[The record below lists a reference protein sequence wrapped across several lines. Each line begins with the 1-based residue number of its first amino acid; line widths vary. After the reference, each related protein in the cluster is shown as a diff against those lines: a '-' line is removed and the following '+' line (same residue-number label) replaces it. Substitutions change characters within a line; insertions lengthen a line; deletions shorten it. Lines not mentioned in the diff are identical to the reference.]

1 MADFIYLMETRLSPD
16 QQRALAL
23 VTEVV
28 RAQQLNVYLTGGA
41 VRDILSG
48 FVIRDL
54 DFSVQGNALKL
65 QKDFEKAGAV
75 LESVDEPTRT
85 IHLLLPGNVRAEVT
99 STRSEKYEKPGKLP
113 EITPGTIYDDM
124 RRRDFTVNAMA
135 LSLNPGSRGLLTDP
149 FNGMADIE
157 AKVLRVLHNYAF
169 YEEPS
174 RLIRATRLAARF
186 HWTLEERTQAR
197 YDAAKENNYIENVG
211 DRPLGHEVEQLAHEE
226 DPLGVLKALEKEG
239 WLKVLV
245 PHFSMAKVDTAGLTQ
260 LSKIKQQMQEIGL
273 NPDASPIVMYF
284 LTHKLGDKEVSGIQ
298 KQIPNKGFVQ
308 RLRNLEDDARDFAKQ
323 LNAKDL
329 AIPSHAWKF
338 LMQSLPE
345 TLLFTAITARP
356 GAAEQRIKNFLT
368 KWPLTRQKLPFP
380 EMAEMRITPEL
391 PEYKKILDE
400 AFLLLL
406 DGKLR
411 NHTEIVKF
419 LEPYKPPEP
428 PPPPAP
434 VRRGRAAKKEAPAAA
449 APEGAVPKKRGRKPK
464 SAIAAAA
471 PVAPA
476 AAPAATA
483 PDQAAAVAKEAKV
496 KGPGK
501 AEAAKPP
508 AKGEVGKAPAKGESV
523 KPESAKAQVKT
534 PAKAAAGKAAPAHKP
549 ATKKPAKAEKPKP
562 AAKPAKKKPAPA
574 KKPGKK
580 K

>member
-16 QQRALAL
+16 QQRALAQ
-23 VTEVV
+23 VTEVI

-75 LESVDEPTRT
+75 LESVDESSRT
-85 IHLLLPGNVRAEVT
+85 INLLLPGNVRAEVT
-99 STRSEKYEKPGKLP
+99 STRSEKYEKPGKPP

-157 AKVLRVLHNYAF
+157 AKVLRVLHNYSF

-174 RLIRATRLAARF
+174 RLIRATRLSARF

-197 YDAAKENNYIENVG
+197 YDAAKENNYIENIA

-226 DPLGVLKALEKEG
+226 NPLDVLKALEKEG
-239 WLKVLV
+239 WLKVLI
-245 PHFSMAKVDTAGLTQ
+245 PHFSMSKVDTAGLTA
-260 LSKIKQQMQEIGL
+260 LFKTKQQIQEIGL
-273 NPDASPIVMYF
+273 NPDSSPIVMYF
-284 LTHKLGDKEVSGIQ
+284 LTHKLGEKEVSAIQ

-308 RLRNLEDDARDFAKQ
+308 RWRNLEDDAKDFSKQ

-338 LMQSLPE
+338 LMQSRPE
-345 TLLFTAITARP
+345 TLLFTAITARA
-356 GAAEQRIKNFLT
+356 GAVEQRIKNFLT
-368 KWPLTRQKLPFP
+368 KWPVTRQKLPFP

-428 PPPPAP
+428 PPPPPP
-434 VRRGRAAKKEAPAAA
+434 VRRGRQAKKEAPAA
-449 APEGAVPKKRGRKPK
+449 EGAAPKKRGRKPK
-464 SAIAAAA
+464 NAVAAAGPADSATQPAVSPAPEKPATGKEAKAKGSAEQAKPEAAKAPTKAASGKPTSKAAAA
-471 PVAPA
+471 HKPSA
-476 AAPAATA
+476 AA
-483 PDQAAAVAKEAKV
+483 
-496 KGPGK
+496 
-501 AEAAKPP
+501 
-508 AKGEVGKAPAKGESV
+508 
-523 KPESAKAQVKT
+523 
-534 PAKAAAGKAAPAHKP
+534 
-549 ATKKPAKAEKPKP
+549 KKPAKPAKP
-562 AAKPAKKKPAPA
+562 AAKQAKKKSAPA
-574 KKPGKK
+574 KKTGKK